1 MGFPQIGLESVFK
14 DAGFNAAMKEYKTS
28 VNDAKDLTDMTGKS
42 MGESFSSA
50 IGAVGKFG
58 AAVAGLTFAAGVA
71 AFTAL
76 GAAAWKAGMDVD
88 NAVDGIII
96 ATGAMGPELDELT
109 ESYKRV
115 LSATSSTAAE
125 AGVAVGEISRR
136 WQLTGDDL
144 AELSVQFLDLARLMK
159 VDVKTTIT
167 DVALAMEAFNVP
179 AEDAVKVMEQVFV
192 ASQKSGVEMGTLLT
206 TVKQYAAPMKALGFN
221 FKTSVAM
228 IAKWTSKGLDANKM
242 VMALR
247 LGIANMVDPTKDA
260 DAALEGMG
268 EVSGEMSEKFADAV
282 EAIKNA
288 TTETEAL
295 NIGMSIFGKRGAVDL
310 VTAIR
315 EGKLTAEEFTAAMD
329 DSSGAIE
336 RTFQATKDWPE
347 LMQQVKNQVTVALEP
362 IGTKFLD
369 IAKIVLEKFMPV
381 FQDVVVPFINDKVVP
396 IFDALGKAM
405 LLLIDGNFAGA
416 IDALLPDSVIQRWK
430 DFSPILGGLAD
441 IVKTALKGLTGANI
455 WEDTLPTFDPMSMK
469 WNTGSAG
476 LKTQMI
482 ALGGEMLKW
491 IGQGIINGANW
502 LTTPEAISGITTV
515 AKDIAF
521 GLTDALVSSL
531 KAPENTSKTGQGI
544 ADSLDISVKS
554 VGTKIG
560 MAGWTIAGAILKG
573 LFQGMAAGIVNYNT
587 SQLLALKLGL
597 TPPTKEEWDK
607 VTQTPTTLHA
617 SVAPGQAGIFWGEVW
632 ANIQDFFKAEW
643 NAMIANANITVS
655 NIENTFEMLWLD
667 IKGWFTQAVTDV
679 DIWIVELGAAISL
692 QSALVISAIKQPF
705 IDAWLAL
712 ELLFSQTALEVSAW
726 ISNLGS
732 VISSV
737 ASAVYDSI
745 TKPFV
750 DAWNWIKAN
759 IPGMG
764 GTPITVPEFPG
775 PQPLP
780 TTPEK
785 SKTGF
790 GKKKAAL
797 GFEGIVFSPTMFTV
811 GESGPERVSVMP
823 MRGSEPGRSTSPA
836 GSMGGGGGD
845 NYWVLNITTSAP
857 TENILNDY
865 RLLASMG
872 GSA

>member
-14 DAGFNAAMKEYKTS
+14 DAGFNAAMKAYKTS

-42 MGESFSSA
+42 MGESFASA

-58 AAVAGLTFAAGVA
+58 AAVAGLTVAAGVA

-96 ATGAMGPELDELT
+96 ATGAVGPELDELT

-179 AEDAVKVMEQVFV
+179 AEDAVTVMEQVFV
-192 ASQKSGVEMGTLLT
+192 ASQKSGVEMSTLLT
-206 TVKQYAAPMKALGFN
+206 TVKQYAAPMKALGFS
-221 FKTSVAM
+221 FTTSVAM

-268 EVSGEMSEKFADAV
+268 EVSGELSEKFNDAV

-288 TTETEAL
+288 KDETEAL

-441 IVKTALKGLTGANI
+441 IVKTALKGLMGANI
-455 WEDTLPTFDPMSMK
+455 WEDTAGFWDTGPMG
-469 WNTGSAG
+469 TGTWINGTPG
-476 LKTQMI
+476 LKSKFIQLGHNMLDWIVEGLADFGEWMVIVSAQFVAWATDPTVLEGLTI
-482 ALGGEMLKW
+482 AAKSIATDLIDYTVEALGGPANISTAGLGVSSTLATAVGNIADGLVA
-491 IGQGIINGANW
+491 IGGAIAQGI
-502 LTTPEAISGITTV
+502 V
-515 AKDIAF
+515 
-521 GLTDALVSSL
+521 
-531 KAPENTSKTGQGI
+531 QG
-544 ADSLDISVKS
+544 
-554 VGTKIG
+554 
-560 MAGWTIAGAILKG
+560 
-573 LFQGMAAGIVNYNT
+573 F
-587 SQLLALKLGL
+587 
-597 TPPTKEEWDK
+597 
-607 VTQTPTTLHA
+607 
-617 SVAPGQAGIFWGEVW
+617 
-632 ANIQDFFKAEW
+632 
-643 NAMIANANITVS
+643 
-655 NIENTFEMLWLD
+655 
-667 IKGWFTQAVTDV
+667 V
-679 DIWIVELGAAISL
+679 DRLR
-692 QSALVISAIKQPF
+692 
-705 IDAWLAL
+705 
-712 ELLFSQTALEVSAW
+712 SQTVKDL
-726 ISNLGS
+726 
-732 VISSV
+732 V
-737 ASAVYDSI
+737 ASALLSFFEL
-745 TKPFV
+745 KPIGEL
-750 DAWNWIKAN
+750 DWYKNQLGLPAN
-759 IPGMG
+759 QPVNTGASGILPGSPTESHPVPVEIINPPAAY
-764 GTPITVPEFPG
+764 TPSMHIMPDG
-775 PQPLP
+775 SL
-780 TTPEK
+780 K
-785 SKTGF
+785 WYAKGI
-790 GKKKAAL
+790 L
-797 GFEGIVFSPTMFTV
+797 GAIFNSPTMIGV
-811 GESGPERVSVMP
+811 GDRGPEMVSVMP
-823 MRGSEPGRSTSPA
+823 LRGSEPGRMSSPA
-836 GSMGGGGGD
+836 GAMGGGGGD

>member
-1 MGFPQIGLESVFK
+1 MGFPQIGLESIFK
-14 DAGFNAAMKEYKTS
+14 DAGFNAAMKAYKTS

-42 MGESFSSA
+42 MGESFASA

-455 WEDTLPTFDPMSMK
+455 WEDTTTFDIK
-469 WNTGSAG
+469 TGVTVTPG
-476 LKTQMI
+476 LKSQMI
-482 ALGGEMLKW
+482 ALGNNMLDW
-491 IGQGIINGANW
+491 TITAFGNIGRVAVMLSAKLAEWGKNEALQDGAKQIGTDIANGIIEGVRIALGLPTNTDKIGANV
-502 LTTPEAISGITTV
+502 E
-515 AKDIAF
+515 
-521 GLTDALVSSL
+521 SSL
-531 KAPENTSKTGQGI
+531 TAAI
-544 ADSLDISVKS
+544 AKITANILS
-554 VGTKIG
+554 VGYNIAGSLSEGIIIG
-560 MAGWTIAGAILKG
+560 LQSPETQAKLQAGLTIAGT
-573 LFQGMAAGIVNYNT
+573 GIKPIGVLSWWT
-587 SQLLALKLGL
+587 GPLEPPEI
-597 TPPTKEEWDK
+597 TPPFGVRLGEWF
-607 VTQTPTTLHA
+607 
-617 SVAPGQAGIFWGEVW
+617 AGG
-632 ANIQDFFKAEW
+632 QDFFKGQWGAITLLYMDARDEFARLG
-643 NAMIANANITVS
+643 NDIAYGFSQVWITVKEVFTQAATDIGIVVS
-655 NIENTFEMLWLD
+655 NITTTISVFLTA
-667 IKGWFTQAVTDV
+667 ITDL
-679 DIWIVELGAAISL
+679 IMISGAPITE
-692 QSALVISAIKQPF
+692 
-705 IDAWLAL
+705 AL
-712 ELLFSQTALEVSAW
+712 E
-726 ISNLGS
+726 
-732 VISSV
+732 
-737 ASAVYDSI
+737 
-745 TKPFV
+745 KPFV
-750 DAWNWIKAN
+750 DAWEFIQTIPGLIMGAFAAIKIN
-759 IPGMG
+759 IPMPHLSTGASQNEIVP
-764 GTPITVPEFPG
+764 GTGIYW
-775 PQPLP
+775 P
-780 TTPEK
+780 TFNVDWYAK
-785 SKTGF
+785 G
-790 GKKKAAL
+790 L
-797 GFEGIVFSPTMFTV
+797 EGIFSSPTLIGV

-823 MRGSEPGRSTSPA
+823 LRGSEPGRMSSPA
-836 GSMGGGGGD
+836 GAMGGGGGD

-872 GSA
+872 GAV